1 MLDSSSAARPLLSK
15 ALIRLSRAAK
25 LHPRC
30 FPLSGVEKIGNQVAA
45 GAFGDIWQGRVQDQ
59 SVSIKMMRVFRDT
72 DIQDVLKVGLIRSSI
87 AFCYNYLQ
95 AFGREALIWR
105 QLSHPNLLPFFGLYY
120 VDSRLCLV
128 SPWMEN
134 GHLLQFLRH
143 ASTNIDRLSLV
154 SPY

>member
-1 MLDSSSAARPLLSK
+1 
-15 ALIRLSRAAK
+15 
-25 LHPRC
+25 
-30 FPLSGVEKIGNQVAA
+30 
-45 GAFGDIWQGRVQDQ
+45 
-59 SVSIKMMRVFRDT
+59 MRVFRDT
-72 DIQDVLKVGLIRSSI
+72 DIQDVLKVCLIRLSI
-87 AFCYNYLQ
+87 AFCYIYLQ

-143 ASTNIDRLSLV
+143 TSTNIDRLSLV
-154 SPY
+154 SLYQLVFISVFDISSSDFGCSHGS